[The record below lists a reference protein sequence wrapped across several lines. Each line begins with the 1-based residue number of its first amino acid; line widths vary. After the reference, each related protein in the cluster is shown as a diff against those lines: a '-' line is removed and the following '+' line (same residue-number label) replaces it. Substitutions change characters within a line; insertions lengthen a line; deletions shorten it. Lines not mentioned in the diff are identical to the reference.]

1 MTWKDKTPCGVSALA
16 TLPPCFCFFSAVT
29 FMAAWGNEN
38 LKETVEDAID
48 EGELASLKLY

>member
-48 EGELASLKLY
+48 EGELASLKL